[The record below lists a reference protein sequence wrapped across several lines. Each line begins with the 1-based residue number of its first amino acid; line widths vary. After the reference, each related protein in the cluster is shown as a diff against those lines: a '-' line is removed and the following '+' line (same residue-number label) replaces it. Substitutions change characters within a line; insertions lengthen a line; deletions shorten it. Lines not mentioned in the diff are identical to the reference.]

1 MADYGT
7 NLCTLTTCPVTDSI
21 FYYRPSFAAN
31 VAFLCLFAFTA
42 LLHLVQ
48 GIYTKKPAFTIAVS
62 LGCIAEIIGYV
73 GRIISW
79 NNPFSTNGFLIQIC
93 CLTIAPAFFSAAIYF
108 CLSDIVRH
116 VSVEASRIK
125 PWAYALIFIPCDFV
139 SLVLQGAGGGL
150 ASVAAEQNRSA
161 RTGTHVMVA
170 GLSFQVASMAFFI
183 LLASEYLLR
192 VKRLDKKAGSRF
204 HGLPIS
210 RTRLSIF
217 AMFFSLAITC
227 IFVRCIYRVIELSEG
242 WEGTLIH
249 NQTDFIV
256 LEGVMVVIAAYA
268 LHIGHPGI
276 LGRGRVTPVRRYAAA
291 ESAKSARF

>member
-7 NLCTLTTCPVTDSI
+7 NYCTLDTCPVTDSI

-31 VAFLCLFAFTA
+31 VAFLSLFAFTS

-48 GIYTKKPAFTIAVS
+48 GIYTKKPAFCIAVCI
-62 LGCIAEIIGYV
+62 GCVAEILGYV

-79 NNPFSTNGFLIQIC
+79 NNPFSINGFLIQIC
-93 CLTIAPAFFSAAIYF
+93 CLTIAPAFFSAGIYF

-116 VSVEASRIK
+116 VSMEASRIK

-161 RTGTHVMVA
+161 RTGTHIMVA
-170 GLSFQVASMAFFI
+170 GLSFQVASMTLFI

-192 VKRLDKKAGSRF
+192 VKRLDRRAGSRIF
-204 HGLPIS
+204 RLPVS
-210 RTRLSIF
+210 RARLSIF
-217 AMFFSLAITC
+217 AAFFSLAIIC
-227 IFVRCIYRVIELSEG
+227 IFIRCIYRVIELSEG

-249 NQTDFIV
+249 DQTDFIV
-256 LEGVMVVIAAYA
+256 LEGV
-268 LHIGHPGI
+268 
-276 LGRGRVTPVRRYAAA
+276 
-291 ESAKSARF
+291 